1 MNVDTLIHAR
11 WIIPVEPENTVFEDY
26 ALAIKNDKIV
36 ALLNS
41 DDARNKISAK
51 EEFVLENQ
59 ALLPGFVNAHTH
71 AAMSLFRGL
80 ANDLPLMNWLNN
92 YIWPAE
98 KKWIDPEFVKDGS
111 KLAIAHSDSGDV
123 YYAHNTLFDYDIHI
137 CFKFQLVQRSLE

>member
-51 EEFVLENQ
+51 EELVLENQ
-59 ALLPGFVNAHTH
+59 ALIPGFVNAHTH

-98 KKWIDPEFVKDGS
+98 KKWIDSNFVY
-111 KLAIAHSDSGDV
+111 HFCF
-123 YYAHNTLFDYDIHI
+123 N
-137 CFKFQLVQRSLE
+137 FKFLPKKRRNRWLCRSMLHIFTI

>member
-51 EEFVLENQ
+51 EELVLENQ
-59 ALLPGFVNAHTH
+59 ALVL
-71 AAMSLFRGL
+71 SL
-80 ANDLPLMNWLNN
+80 
-92 YIWPAE
+92 
-98 KKWIDPEFVKDGS
+98 
-111 KLAIAHSDSGDV
+111 
-123 YYAHNTLFDYDIHI
+123 IHI
-137 CFKFQLVQRSLE
+137 

>member
-98 KKWIDPEFVKDGS
+98 KKWIDSEFVKDGS
-111 KLAIAHSDSGDV
+111 KLAIAEMLRGG
-123 YYAHNTLFDYDIHI
+123 TTCLTI
-137 CFKFQLVQRSLE
+137 CIFFQIVLLKFVSMQVCVLL

>member
-51 EEFVLENQ
+51 
-59 ALLPGFVNAHTH
+59 
-71 AAMSLFRGL
+71 
-80 ANDLPLMNWLNN
+80 
-92 YIWPAE
+92 
-98 KKWIDPEFVKDGS
+98 
-111 KLAIAHSDSGDV
+111 
-123 YYAHNTLFDYDIHI
+123 
-137 CFKFQLVQRSLE
+137 

>member
-98 KKWIDPEFVKDGS
+98 KKWIDPEFV
-111 KLAIAHSDSGDV
+111 
-123 YYAHNTLFDYDIHI
+123 
-137 CFKFQLVQRSLE
+137 

>member
-51 EEFVLENQ
+51 EELVLENQ
-59 ALLPGFVNAHTH
+59 ALVPGFVNAHTH

-92 YIWPAE
+92 YIC
-98 KKWIDPEFVKDGS
+98 
-111 KLAIAHSDSGDV
+111 LLYTSDAAD
-123 YYAHNTLFDYDIHI
+123 
-137 CFKFQLVQRSLE
+137 E